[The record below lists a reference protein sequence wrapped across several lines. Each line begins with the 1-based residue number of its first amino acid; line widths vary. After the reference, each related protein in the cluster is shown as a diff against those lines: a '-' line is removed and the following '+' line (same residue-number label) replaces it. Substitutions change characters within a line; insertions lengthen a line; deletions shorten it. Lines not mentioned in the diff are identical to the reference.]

1 MSVANRST
9 FQTGSS
15 WSVMSS
21 TSTSDVIVLA
31 LGVTLAA
38 AYLFRDQLFSSKS
51 KAAPTI
57 SHPNKTNGGT
67 NPRDFVSQMK
77 EGVGLLC
84 LLSCHLSPDTL
95 FPRKSAW

>member
-9 FQTGSS
+9 FQAAPS

-21 TSTSDVIVLA
+21 TSTSDIIVLA

-38 AYLFRDQLFSSKS
+38 AYLFRDKLFSSQS

-57 SHPNKTNGGT
+57 SHPNKTNGGA
-67 NPRDFVSQMK
+67 NPRDFISQMK
-77 EGVGLLC
+77 GGVGLLR
-84 LLSCHLSPDTL
+84 LLSLSLSSDT
-95 FPRKSAW
+95 

>member
-9 FQTGSS
+9 FQAVPS

-38 AYLFRDQLFSSKS
+38 AYLFRDQLFSSQS

-57 SHPNKTNGGT
+57 SHPNKTNGGA

-84 LLSCHLSPDTL
+84 FLSCPLALTYDS
-95 FPRKSAW
+95 

>member
-38 AYLFRDQLFSSKS
+38 AYLFRDQLFSSQS
-51 KAAPTI
+51 KPAPTI
-57 SHPNKTNGGT
+57 SHPSKTNGGT

-77 EGVGLLC
+77 EGVGLFH
-84 LLSCHLSPDTL
+84 LLSGHLSSDT
-95 FPRKSAW
+95 